1 MSTDVYRCDRI
12 AIELEP
18 DRYGSYTLSI
28 RLYLGDKRVED
39 YPVAKGR
46 PRAAAIRDT
55 AYAQEL
61 ISLRLS
67 RGTYVFVSG
76 ESPDVKVD

>member
-1 MSTDVYRCDRI
+1 MSTDVYRCDRLAVEI
-12 AIELEP
+12 EP
-18 DRYGSYTLSI
+18 DRYGTYSVFI
-28 RLYLGDKRVED
+28 RLYLGDRRVHE
-39 YPVAKGR
+39 ALHSTRK
-46 PRAAAIRDT
+46 PRAAAIRDM

-67 RGTYVFVSG
+67 RGIYVFVSG

>member
-18 DRYGSYTLSI
+18 DRYGCYTLSI

-39 YPVAKGR
+39 CPVTKGR
-46 PRAAAIRDT
+46 PRNAALRDMV
-55 AYAQEL
+55 YAQEL

-67 RGTYVFVSG
+67 RGIYVFVRG
-76 ESPDVKVD
+76 DSPDVKVD